1 MSMTTQREEYLGN
14 QSDRENSDSG
24 AGIFKLARKT
34 DPDTQAVL
42 DARRKCL
49 ADEHLNRS
57 ARAFFCHLV
66 DAALHP
72 GYFDEKGEVTIS
84 DKAIAKT
91 LNVTERTVY
100 DWKCAL
106 VARGYI
112 WISKKFVPNM
122 WPRTTYHL
130 SCLHPPPKEEKTDQ
144 DGTYGS
150 GEKVRPAPSDALAA
164 AGREKRNA
172 ALANKRAQQ
181 KLPLSGGLAVVTG
194 SGGKSQNGHLQ
205 GISAV
210 SRFKFRPSAEIYF
223 GPLPQFLS
231 AESRQEFRPTAE
243 TNFGSQPKPISA
255 HSRNGFRGTAEA
267 DCGLKEPQ
275 KQIQSQDPLEKEKSN
290 AVNRLSNRVKDG
302 KKDGPRNLESEREF
316 AAYCQELFRTAKT
329 SDGKPEWEAN
339 SGLWIVCFRQN
350 KRKAWAVMH
359 ELKTIKTERPHTIK
373 KTLGATA
380 MDLWQ
385 NNRVGA

>member
-1 MSMTTQREEYLGN
+1 MSMRTQREEYIDK
-14 QSDRENSDSG
+14 QSDDDSG
-24 AGIFKLARKT
+24 SGIFKLARKT

-42 DARRKCL
+42 NARKACL
-49 ADEHLNRS
+49 SDEHLNRS

-72 GYFDEKGEVTIS
+72 GYFDKKGEVTIS
-84 DKAIAKT
+84 DKAISKT

-106 VARGYI
+106 VERNYV

-130 SCLHPPPKEEKTDQ
+130 SCLHPPPKEEKTDS

-150 GEKVRPAPSDALAA
+150 GEKVRSAPSDERAA

-181 KLPLSGGLAVVTG
+181 KLPLSGGIAVVTG
-194 SGGKSQNGHLQ
+194 SEGESKNGHLKA
-205 GISAV
+205 ISAD
-210 SRFKFRPSAEIYF
+210 SRFKFRPTAEIYF
-223 GPLPQFLS
+223 GPQPKFLS

-243 TNFGSQPKPISA
+243 TNFGPQPKPISA
-255 HSRNGFRGTAEA
+255 HSRNDFQPSAEA
-267 DCGLKEPQ
+267 SCGLKEPQ
-275 KQIQSQDPLEKEKSN
+275 TEIQSPIETSK
-290 AVNRLSNRVKDG
+290 AVNRLGNRVKG
-302 KKDGPRNLESEREF
+302 GQNPESEREF
-316 AAYCQELFRTAKT
+316 IAYCQELFRRAKT
-329 SDGKPEWEAN
+329 SEGKPEWDTNA
-339 SGLWIVCFRQN
+339 GLWVTCFRQN

-359 ELKTIKTERPHTIK
+359 ELKTIKLERPGTIK
-373 KTLGATA
+373 KTLGAVA
-380 MDLWQ
+380 MDLWK